1 MSIAIEFCIFELVYV
16 PNFSL
21 NLQFDI
27 LDQICP
33 KRVFPIGNGKIALVR
48 ASMVIA
54 YYIKLFRTGADRHN
68 GILMSL
74 LLLVAETIKVKTDK
88 TKPNGVEIIFNI
100 NETKLTTKNAFN
112 RDNHESN
119 NDGKTLF

>member
-1 MSIAIEFCIFELVYV
+1 
-16 PNFSL
+16 
-21 NLQFDI
+21 
-27 LDQICP
+27 
-33 KRVFPIGNGKIALVR
+33 
-48 ASMVIA
+48 MVIA

-112 RDNHESN
+112 RDNRESN